1 MMEEGGNKSLTHM
14 EHRSKHRKVA
24 TVRES
29 ERELRSTGVSTGRS
43 PGIAVTSLNNLGSS
57 KVEACSSSKKVI
69 WADHAG
75 TSLTNTL
82 LFNVDD
88 NPCIDGPLKA
98 RLPEDAHCKV
108 GCYEGLN
115 CSVKKSEQL
124 PPPPLKQSYKEAL
137 LSSPPPLAPCLGR
150 DHRASHCRDPVRC
163 TRCFKTGHLARAC
176 MDRLPL
182 PVYRFMRARPSYLSA
197 FVPLSDDF
205 IARQNRRRN
214 AILVDVLPPAN
225 LGHFP
230 QDTIANEL
238 ASRFGGF
245 SSDFHVARYR
255 ERDYVVFL
263 PEWVPTDR
271 LIRREVLNLGALRLR
286 CYPWDPY
293 HGARRP
299 PLTYKAW
306 IRFVSLPYEC
316 WSSRTV
322 AALVGGFGRFIRPD
336 DFSARMVDL
345 SGYRCLIA
353 VNHLSD
359 IPENLEITFGDLSL
373 YVLIQLER
381 WDRAD
386 AFGRGNLPNEGSDQH
401 TPHDGPSA
409 RDLHAARS
417 DRGRCSS
424 DGGDSNSDAS
434 WNSSEIRDRRCA
446 IQPVPHGR
454 RDDRGPPSHG
464 AAPPKARRSGP
475 LFTQCCSPSTLGPPP
490 GLRGHFP
497 STRRDLFASQGGPLS
512 VEYTAAPP
520 LAAPPSPA
528 TTSSPLAAS
537 GSLACGRVSVEIS
550 GGGPCSFSFN
560 FSNLSDVPDSLDNGD
575 IRAADCRLQLIRQ
588 KGLWGI
594 FFSLGNRRSFFLRFS
609 TSFSFPVRA
618 PSKLVVGSL
627 GSLLLLASFGSDVW
641 SGSAELLSCHL
652 GPKWTL
658 IRRSGPDLSSGGLS
672 ASTKAPCWLP
682 PSWRSGL
689 GRGSGPGSATGG
701 LDAGIVTD
709 LGVGFG
715 AGLGAGSGAAMRA
728 GSDVGLEAGFGE
740 VLSEGWNRT
749 GAWAWAQVR
758 TRVWRHDWARARTT
772 TWARAHPRAWAP
784 LRLQA
789 TLRED
794 LDWSSSSALRRRAV
808 TAEAAEG
815 RRRKAEAEEAAGVRV
830 FLEAAKKAGSGEGGL
845 WVLGFGKEG
854 CAVL

>member
-1 MMEEGGNKSLTHM
+1 M

-29 ERELRSTGVSTGRS
+29 EKELREHRSKHRKVATVRVHRKTVEDRELREVAREREYRAKEATPRAAATKLTRCNPEVVVDLLALKLLRSTTSDPPELKPAPPPRRS
-43 PGIAVTSLNNLGSS
+43 PG
-57 KVEACSSSKKVI
+57 
-69 WADHAG
+69 
-75 TSLTNTL
+75 
-82 LFNVDD
+82 F
-88 NPCIDGPLKA
+88 
-98 RLPEDAHCKV
+98 
-108 GCYEGLN
+108 
-115 CSVKKSEQL
+115 
-124 PPPPLKQSYKEAL
+124 
-137 LSSPPPLAPCLGR
+137 
-150 DHRASHCRDPVRC
+150 HCRDPVRC
-163 TRCFKTGHLARAC
+163 TRCFKTGHFARAC

-286 CYPWDPY
+286 CSPWDPY

-359 IPENLEITFGDLSL
+359 IPENLEITFGDLSI

-464 AAPPKARRSGP
+464 AAPHPRRDVR
-475 LFTQCCSPSTLGPPP
+475 GPPSHSAAP
-490 GLRGHFP
+490 LHVGAP
-497 STRRDLFASQGGPLS
+497 SRLPPSAPTPPFRQLFANAFFAPVPAKGSFVSLAQGSL
-512 VEYTAAPP
+512 
-520 LAAPPSPA
+520 LAA
-528 TTSSPLAAS
+528 
-537 GSLACGRVSVEIS
+537 
-550 GGGPCSFSFN
+550 
-560 FSNLSDVPDSLDNGD
+560 LDKRGF
-575 IRAADCRLQLIRQ
+575 
-588 KGLWGI
+588 GGI

-618 PSKLVVGSL
+618 TSKLVVGSL
-627 GSLLLLASFGSDVW
+627 GSLLLHAPFGSDVW
-641 SGSAELLSCHL
+641 SGSAKLLSCHL

-658 IRRSGPDLSSGGLS
+658 IRRSGPDLSSSGLS

-682 PSWRSGL
+682 PSWCSGL
-689 GRGSGPGSATGG
+689 GRGSGLGSATGG

-715 AGLGAGSGAAMRA
+715 ADLGAGSGAALRA
-728 GSDVGLEAGFGE
+728 GSDVGLEASFGE
-740 VLSEGWNRT
+740 VLSAGLEPDRGKGLGAGPDEGLETRLGASSVDDLGAGSPT
-749 GAWAWAQVR
+749 GLGAFKAPSDLAGGFGLVELER
-758 TRVWRHDWARARTT
+758 PEAARGDGGGGGGA
-772 TWARAHPRAWAP
+772 ASEGGGGGSGGGEGV
-784 LRLQA
+784 LGGGE
-789 TLRED
+789 ED
-794 LDWSSSSALRRRAV
+794 GDRRR
-808 TAEAAEG
+808 
-815 RRRKAEAEEAAGVRV
+815 
-830 FLEAAKKAGSGEGGL
+830 GL

-854 CAVL
+854 CGDL